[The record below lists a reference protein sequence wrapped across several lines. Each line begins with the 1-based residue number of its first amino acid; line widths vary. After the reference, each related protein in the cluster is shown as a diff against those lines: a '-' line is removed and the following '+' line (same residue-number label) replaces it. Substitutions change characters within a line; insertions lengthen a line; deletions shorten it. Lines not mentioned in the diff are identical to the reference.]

1 MLLHAVDIKKIMAM
15 IRDIMEENKEYL
27 CELDGAIGDG
37 DIGLT
42 VSKGFRA
49 IAEDVLEQD
58 VTDIGLLLKKCGFTL
73 AEAVPSTIG
82 TILAGSLMQAG
93 NNLKGQEALDTTGLA
108 SLLGGM
114 IEGIQKRGKASIGD
128 KTILD
133 SLHPAWQSLKEDG
146 EKGVDLRISLA
157 KAYRAAQNGAE
168 QTKQMQSVHG
178 RAQRYNENSIGHQ
191 DPGATV
197 GALIVKGFYLYVS

>member
-1 MLLHAVDIKKIMAM
+1 MLLHAVDIKKVMAM
-15 IRDIMEENKEYL
+15 IRDIMEENKGYL

-49 IAEDVLEQD
+49 IAEDVLQQD

-93 NNLKGQEALDTTGLA
+93 NNLKGQEALDTNGLA
-108 SLLGGM
+108 NLLGGM

-146 EKGVDLRISLA
+146 EKGADLRVSLA
-157 KAYRAAQNGAE
+157 KAYREAQNGAE
-168 QTKQMQSVHG
+168 QTKEMQSVHG
-178 RAQRYNENSIGHQ
+178 RAQRYNKNSIGHQ

-197 GALIVKGFYLYVS
+197 GALIVKGFYMYVS